1 MSLYIIE
8 DRYGALQDSSVNY
21 NYAKSLQQSR
31 YPDGH
36 IVELVPAKPKVQ
48 VSQEGVDMPEKAR
61 VSIHTKTGSTV
72 SIDSRY
78 ARKETEQE
86 IKNFLDR
93 GDEYLT
99 FKDDKSTSIIPIN
112 SIDLISINLIEE

>member
-1 MSLYIIE
+1 M
-8 DRYGALQDSSVNY
+8 
-21 NYAKSLQQSR
+21 K
-31 YPDGH
+31 
-36 IVELVPAKPKVQ
+36 KV
-48 VSQEGVDMPEKAR
+48 R
-61 VSIHTKTGSTV
+61 VSIYTKAGNTV